1 MRILKLPLA
10 GLLFCVMALFAGCK
24 TSNEPKAPVALTWE
38 MGASDIEP
46 GYYENTFI
54 LKNISQKPL
63 KKNWTIYYS
72 QLPRGVK
79 QEGASEVKVEVV
91 NGNFF
96 KMYPTDEFAPLA
108 PGDSMR
114 ITFLCT
120 YKLDRNSHVPEG
132 TYWVETVDGKE
143 GSPLPVA
150 LKALPLPSPESMS
163 GYPDATK
170 IYESNLRLAGA
181 PALVQSDILPSVK
194 KVVAIEGDNVQKI
207 YKLYD
212 KPSDRM
218 KEAFGFGKKTK
229 HKLHYALKGVDMKI
243 YQGETVG
250 IIGTNGSGK
259 STILKIIT
267 GVLNPTSGRV
277 LVNGRISA
285 LLELGAGFNMEYN
298 GIENVY
304 LNGTMMGFSE
314 KEIEAKL
321 PEILSFADIGD
332 YVYQPVKTYSSGMFV
347 RLAFAVAINIEP
359 EILIVDEALSVGD
372 VFFQAKCYHKFEEFK
387 KMGKTIVFVSHDLSS
402 ISKYCDRVY
411 LLNQGNILGEGSPKA
426 MIDTYKRV
434 LVGQYDGPESVGEE
448 TASLLDDEDLQ
459 RAAAQKADEKGTDAS
474 QASMEAKGQNP
485 NALEYGTKQAQIEE
499 FYITDD
505 RGVPTNAILKGSMF
519 TIHMRVRFMDHIPA
533 PIFAFSVK
541 NVIGVEITG
550 TNTMIEKAFLDSV
563 EPGEVKNV
571 TFTQKMNLQGG
582 EYLLSL
588 GVTGYNQDTF
598 EVYHRLYDALNITVV
613 SDKNTVGYYDM
624 DSETKVWDAEE
635 K

>member
-1 MRILKLPLA
+1 MQDKRKL
-10 GLLFCVMALFAGCK
+10 
-24 TSNEPKAPVALTWE
+24 
-38 MGASDIEP
+38 
-46 GYYENTFI
+46 
-54 LKNISQKPL
+54 
-63 KKNWTIYYS
+63 
-72 QLPRGVK
+72 
-79 QEGASEVKVEVV
+79 
-91 NGNFF
+91 
-96 KMYPTDEFAPLA
+96 
-108 PGDSMR
+108 
-114 ITFLCT
+114 
-120 YKLDRNSHVPEG
+120 
-132 TYWVETVDGKE
+132 
-143 GSPLPVA
+143 
-150 LKALPLPSPESMS
+150 
-163 GYPDATK
+163 
-170 IYESNLRLAGA
+170 
-181 PALVQSDILPSVK
+181 
-194 KVVAIEGDNVQKI
+194 AIEVDNVQKI

-212 KPSDRM
+212 KPSDRL

-229 HKLHYALKGVDMKI
+229 HKLHYALKGVSMKI

-434 LVGQYDGPESVGEE
+434 LVGQYDESENVGEE
-448 TASLLDDEDLQ
+448 SENLLDDEDLQ
-459 RAAAQKADEKGTDAS
+459 RAAAKKADGAAKDAAE
-474 QASMEAKGQNP
+474 ASAEAKGQNP

-499 FYITDD
+499 LYITDD

-563 EPGEVKNV
+563 EPGDVKNV

-624 DSETKVWDAEE
+624 DSNTKVWDAEE